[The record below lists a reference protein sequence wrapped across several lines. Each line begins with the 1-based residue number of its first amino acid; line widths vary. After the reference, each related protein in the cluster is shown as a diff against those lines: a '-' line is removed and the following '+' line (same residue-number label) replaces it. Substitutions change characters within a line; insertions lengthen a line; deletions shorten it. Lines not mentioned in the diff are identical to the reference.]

1 MRASN
6 ISVKLDKLRL
16 FLLRAGQHIE
26 PVSEHIGVGLSPL
39 QRLEL
44 DDRKVASQVM
54 DLMFLV
60 EGVFGRFPGQ
70 A

>member
-26 PVSEHIGVGLSPL
+26 SISEHIGVGLSPL